1 VTLREPGTAGIPTPG
16 NGQGPVG
23 GEDPDVDSDVD
34 TDVDTDV
41 GTDAVRGAVIAANG
55 SPIGRVGAATGSATP
70 RPGSMG
76 STVAGPGSTRT
87 GIRPALT
94 SLPSRAIEP
103 AAARTA
109 CSHRATQPRQ
119 LHRGS
124 CPFVTVRDMDP
135 KISPMELRQGVLSV
149 SVWGGVDLHP
159 EDGGV
164 RVADRSG
171 VRGRPGRLL
180 TWAELS
186 AVCGHS
192 SPQSPAGR
200 RRLGILLRLEARLA
214 GLTDPGAWLR
224 DHAVLL
230 ALPPDH
236 VDHLG
241 PRWTHRRLGGDALWL
256 GLGIHLADEET
267 AVPVPPGV
275 LDAHDVAWQDCW
287 PTAAAWV
294 EQRAA
299 VAAELVAGSRR
310 DAGALRSVGGC
321 DVLSLLIGAP
331 LRETLARADGTGM
344 RAVALPDRRRGWFDL
359 TRVDPAYVA
368 LAWQLTDAPFRG
380 LPRPVLVT
388 RDVVALPAVGGD
400 LGRHAV
406 ELR

>member
-1 VTLREPGTAGIPTPG
+1 MAREPGAAGIPTPG

-23 GEDPDVDSDVD
+23 GED
-34 TDVDTDV
+34 TDVDP
-41 GTDAVRGAVIAANG
+41 DAVRGAVIAASG

-94 SLPSRAIEP
+94 SLPLAATEP
-103 AAARTA
+103 AAVADTLLPSGDAASAAPPTR
-109 CSHRATQPRQ
+109 P
-119 LHRGS
+119 
-124 CPFVTVRDMDP
+124 PVITVCDMDP
-135 KISPMELRQGVLSV
+135 EFSPVELRQGVLSV

-159 EDGGV
+159 ENGGV

-171 VRGRPGRLL
+171 VCGRPGRLL
-180 TWAELS
+180 SWAELS
-186 AVCGHS
+186 AVCGHR

-230 ALPPDH
+230 ALPPGH

-241 PRWTHRRLGGDALWL
+241 PRWSHWRLGGDALWL

-275 LDAHDVAWQDCW
+275 LDAHEVAWQDCW